1 MLDFFQEQSD
11 ALSYESLIY
20 FSLAKGVVSRRPGE
34 GLTGLEEL
42 AVQQLK

>member
-11 ALSYESLIY
+11 GLSYESLIH
-20 FSLAKGVVSRRPGE
+20 FSMEQGVVSRSPGE
-34 GLTGLEEL
+34 GLTELEEL